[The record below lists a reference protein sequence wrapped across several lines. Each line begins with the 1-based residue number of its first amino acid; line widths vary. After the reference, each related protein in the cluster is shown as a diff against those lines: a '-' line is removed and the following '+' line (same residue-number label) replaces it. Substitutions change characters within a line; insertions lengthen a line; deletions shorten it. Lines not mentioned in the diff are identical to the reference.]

1 MSLPARERSTVPS
14 SRLDAIVI
22 GGGVNGAGTFRD
34 LALRGRRV
42 MLFEKDDYGAG
53 TSGASSGMIHGGLR
67 YMLSNP
73 SLVRETCVDSG
84 RIHSIAR
91 YMTFRIPF
99 IVPVAGTGPRSRL
112 LLSGMDWAFEAYD
125 MYAPA
130 KAGKA
135 HVRMS
140 RDEALS
146 VEPGLSPDIAGAVTF
161 DEWGIDVYRL
171 CIANVISGQETGG
184 RALNHARV
192 EAIEHVPGT
201 QSDEAYFRV
210 KVRFTEEGT
219 LDVYES
225 RTVVNAAGPWGPSVA
240 GLAGARYRL
249 RPSRGV
255 HLVFDR
261 RLTNYAVASRAV
273 DNRTVYLEP
282 WQNVTL
288 AGCTDDDYYGD
299 PDDAPV
305 THDDVGYLLQ
315 GIESVFP
322 SIRAH
327 RVISTWVGV
336 RPTLHEYGPNEED
349 LSRSHRIFDHSGDGL
364 PGLFSIAGGKL
375 AAYRQM
381 SEDAADAVDG
391 FLGRTSP
398 CITGQEPLPGAE
410 EQVDVASLSRHYQLD
425 PAILSR
431 ILFRHGS
438 RSRDILAS
446 MLHTPPRRALVCRC
460 EPVTDAEIRHAIHF
474 ERASTLEDVMH
485 RTRMGTGPCGGS
497 GCALRAASVLG
508 EEREWSPRRTLE
520 EARTFLQARYAARR
534 PALRG
539 DQARQEVVFRD
550 VLARRSG

>member
-1 MSLPARERSTVPS
+1 
-14 SRLDAIVI
+14 VI

-42 MLFEKDDYGAG
+42 MLFEKDDFGAG

-67 YMLSNP
+67 YLLSNP

-84 RIHSIAR
+84 RILRIAR

-99 IVPVAGTGPRSRL
+99 IVPVSGTGLKSRL
-112 LLSGMDWAFEAYD
+112 TLSGMDGAFEAYD

-130 KAGKA
+130 KEGKA
-135 HVRMS
+135 HVRMT

-146 VEPGLSPDIAGAVTF
+146 VEPGLSPDIAGAVTM
-161 DEWGIDVYRL
+161 DEWGIDVFRL
-171 CIANVISGQETGG
+171 CIANVISGQEAGG

-225 RTVVNAAGPWGPSVA
+225 RTVVNASGPWGPSVA
-240 GLAGARYRL
+240 SLAGADYRL

-261 RLTNYAVASRAV
+261 RLTNYAVAARAV
-273 DNRTVYLEP
+273 DNRTIYLEP

-322 SIRAH
+322 SIRHH
-327 RVISTWVGV
+327 RVVSTWVGV
-336 RPTLHEYGPNEED
+336 RPTLYDYGPNEED
-349 LSRSHRIFDHSGDGL
+349 VSRSHRIFEHGD
-364 PGLFSIAGGKL
+364 GLFSIAGGKL

-391 FLGRTSP
+391 FLGHASACT
-398 CITGQEPLPGAE
+398 TGDAPLPGAE
-410 EQVDVASLSRHYQLD
+410 EVVDVADLSRHYQLD
-425 PAILSR
+425 RAILAR

-438 RSRDILAS
+438 RARDILAS
-446 MLHTPPRRALVCRC
+446 MLHTPSHRAVVCRC
-460 EPVTDAEIRHAIHF
+460 EPVTEAEIRHVVRF
-474 ERASTLEDVMH
+474 ERASTLADVMH
-485 RTRMGTGPCGGS
+485 RTRLGTGPCGGV
-497 GCALRAASVLG
+497 GCAQRAASILAD
-508 EEREWSPRRTLE
+508 ERGWSPERALT
-520 EARTFLQARYAARR
+520 EARAFLQARYAARR

-539 DQARQEVVFRD
+539 DQARMEIVSRD
-550 VLARRSG
+550 ALSP

>member
-1 MSLPARERSTVPS
+1 VSAPARERSTVPS

-42 MLFEKDDYGAG
+42 MLFEKNDHGAG

-73 SLVRETCVDSG
+73 SLVRETCIDSG
-84 RIHSIAR
+84 RILKIAR

-99 IVPVAGTGPRSRL
+99 IVPVSGTGLKSRL
-112 LLSGMDWAFEAYD
+112 MLSGMDWAFEAYD

-130 KAGKA
+130 KEGKA
-135 HVRMS
+135 HVHMT

-161 DEWGIDVYRL
+161 DEWGIDVHRL
-171 CIANVISGQETGG
+171 CIANVISGQEAGG
-184 RALNHARV
+184 RAMNHARV

-201 QSDEAYFRV
+201 ENDEAYFRV
-210 KVRFTEEGT
+210 KVRFVEDDVV
-219 LDVYES
+219 DVYES
-225 RTVVNAAGPWGPSVA
+225 RTVVNATGPWGPSVA
-240 GLAGARYRL
+240 SLAGARYRL

-282 WQNVTL
+282 WQNVTI

-299 PDDAPV
+299 PDDARV
-305 THDDVGYLLQ
+305 THDDVGYLIQ

-322 SIRAH
+322 SIRRH

-336 RPTLHEYGPNEED
+336 RPTLYDYGPIEEN
-349 LSRSHRIFDHSGDGL
+349 LTRSHRIYDHVEDGL
-364 PGLFSIAGGKL
+364 PGLFSVAGGKL

-391 FLGRTSP
+391 FLGHTSP
-398 CITGQEPLPGAE
+398 CTTGEAPLPGTE
-410 EQVDVASLSRHYQLD
+410 EVVDVPSLSRHYQLD
-425 PAILSR
+425 PVILSR

-446 MLHTPPRRALVCRC
+446 MLHTPSRRAIVCRC
-460 EPVTDAEIRHAIHF
+460 EPVTDAEIRHAIHH
-474 ERASTLEDVMH
+474 ESATTLEDVMH
-485 RTRMGTGPCGGS
+485 RTRMGTGPCGGV
-497 GCALRAASVLG
+497 GCAMRAASIMG
-508 EEREWSPRRTLE
+508 EERDWSPRRTLD
-520 EARTFLQARYAARR
+520 EARAFLQARYAARR

-539 DQARQEVVFRD
+539 DQARMELASRD
-550 VLARRSG
+550 VLSG